1 MSPDSDAQ
9 VLVER
14 LELETE
20 EGSAGTLGTLR
31 LHRPDVLNA
40 ITPQMLS
47 EARAG
52 LHELLADPAVSLIR
66 LTGSGRAFSAGVDL
80 KALNQEASSGSAL
93 EGGEVNEDLNGAARQ
108 LTHEIEAAPKIVLA
122 QVNGFCFTG
131 ALELALACDIVVV
144 AREAKLGDT
153 HAKWG
158 LRPTWGMSQRLPRL
172 LGIARARELSYTART
187 FTGEQALEWG
197 LAAFAPPL
205 EDTEMVVL
213 DLARQIAQNSAGSL
227 SAYKDLYREA
237 LNRGLED
244 GLDYERTARYDIR
257 DSEDRL
263 REFL

>member
-1 MSPDSDAQ
+1 MSPDSEDQ
-9 VLVER
+9 VVVER

-20 EGSAGTLGTLR
+20 HGSAGTLGTLR

-52 LHELLADPAVSLIR
+52 LHELLADESVSLIR

-80 KALNQEASSGSAL
+80 KALNQDAASGSAPA
-93 EGGEVNEDLNGAARQ
+93 GGEVNEDLNGAARR
-108 LTHEIEAAPKIVLA
+108 LIEEIETAPKVVIA

-131 ALELALACDIVVV
+131 ALELAIACDIVVV

-172 LGIARARELSYTART
+172 VGIARARELSYTART
-187 FTGEQALEWG
+187 FSGEQALDWG

-205 EDTEMVVL
+205 EDIDMVVL
-213 DLARQIAQNSAGSL
+213 DIARQVAQNSPGSL
-227 SAYKDLYREA
+227 AAYKDLYREA
-237 LNRGLED
+237 LNRGLGD
-244 GLDYERTARYDIR
+244 GLEYERTARYDIR

>member
-1 MSPDSDAQ
+1 MSPDSDRQ

-14 LELETE
+14 LELETGQ
-20 EGSAGTLGTLR
+20 GSAGTLGTLR

-47 EARAG
+47 EARSG
-52 LHELLADPAVSLIR
+52 LRELVDDPSVAVIR

-80 KALNQEASSGSAL
+80 KALNQEAAGGSAPA
-93 EGGEVNEDLNGAARQ
+93 GGEVNEDLNGAARRFIE
-108 LTHEIEAAPKIVLA
+108 EIEKAPKIVVA
-122 QVNGFCFTG
+122 QINGFCFTG
-131 ALELALACDIVVV
+131 ALELAMACDILVV

-172 LGIARARELSYTART
+172 VGIARARELSYTARS

-205 EDTEMVVL
+205 EDIEMVVL
-213 DLARQIAQNSAGSL
+213 DVARQVAQNSAGSL

-237 LNRGLED
+237 VDRGQKDGLE
-244 GLDYERTARYDIR
+244 YERTARYDIR

-263 REFL
+263 KQFL